1 MIGTSCPSHKWSAI
15 NTCSALTSRELHTV
29 SSALTDWVASCGDRT
44 RWWWWWCVREL
55 MVIYGRFDA
64 SCAPLDS
71 VGFDF
76 VVPLHLVHF
85 MDSCGSA
92 AIEDAHSMW
101 RFTWLMQREGEGGEH
116 WTWPWLMVLMQDSN
130 KSRCRSSFA
139 DPSAFHLRN
148 LKLWPRFTASK
159 DNAPSNMFL
168 VFVCDS
174 FHLVTASIV
183 RKHVRTAFTFIKY
196 FYYFCNSTLNCICG
210 LV

>member
-101 RFTWLMQREGEGGEH
+101 RFTWLMQREGEGGGGIEH
-116 WTWPWLMVLMQDSN
+116 DHDLWCWCKTATSPVVDHHSPIHRHFISETWNFGHVLLHPKTTHHPICFSYL
-130 KSRCRSSFA
+130 CVIRSISLRPA
-139 DPSAFHLRN
+139 SYANMCAPHSHL
-148 LKLWPRFTASK
+148 LSIFIT
-159 DNAPSNMFL
+159 
-168 VFVCDS
+168 FVIQ
-174 FHLVTASIV
+174 H
-183 RKHVRTAFTFIKY
+183 
-196 FYYFCNSTLNCICG
+196 
-210 LV
+210 